1 MVFEIFKKPKK
12 ILTENEENTFEQ
24 NLVWI
29 CAMERSGTTWLG
41 RELLSHGTHYIHEPN
56 ITAHLGL
63 ATGLPDRKVVRRFD
77 LLKDVKSYF
86 FSKEFQP
93 IWTYF
98 LRKLIL
104 NRFYAQLNSLNK
116 KVIIKEAAVVD
127 ASDIISSC
135 LPNSKLIILFRDG
148 RDVVDSGTDGRE
160 QGGWMTQQLNTKPMD
175 KNHRSNFI
183 IMQSK
188 RWVILTENLLKTSKI
203 HKKDLVHVVKYED
216 LLSDT
221 LNELEKIYKFLQV
234 EITKEELENLVT
246 KFSYENIPTEKKGK
260 GKFVRFAAPGKWRQS
275 FSDEEKKIMNETMS
289 DTLKKLNYES

>member
-1 MVFEIFKKPKK
+1 MVFKIFKKPKK
-12 ILTENEENTFEQ
+12 ILTEEEENAFEQ

-56 ITAHLGL
+56 ITAHLAM
-63 ATGLPDRKVVRRFD
+63 ATTLPDGKVVRRFD
-77 LLKDVKSYF
+77 LQKDVKSYF
-86 FSKEFQP
+86 FSNEFQP

-104 NRFYAQLNSLNK
+104 NRFYTQLDDLSK

-127 ASDIISSC
+127 ASDIISRC
-135 LPNSKLIILFRDG
+135 LPNSRLIILFRDG
-148 RDVVDSGTDGRE
+148 RDVVDSGIDGRE
-160 QGGWMTQQLNTKPMD
+160 QGGWMTQQLNTKSMD
-175 KNHRSNFI
+175 KNQRNRFL

-188 RWVILTENLLKTSKI
+188 RWVILTENLLKTTKS
-203 HKKDLVHVVKYED
+203 HKKDLIHVVKYED
-216 LLSDT
+216 LRDDT
-221 LNELEKIYKFLQV
+221 LNELEKIYKFLEV

-260 GKFVRFAAPGKWRQS
+260 GKFVRFAAPGKWKQS
-275 FSDEEKKIMNETMS
+275 FSEEEKKIMIETMS
-289 DTLKKLNYES
+289 DTLKKLNYEI

>member
-1 MVFEIFKKPKK
+1 M
-12 ILTENEENTFEQ
+12 TENEETTFEQ

-56 ITAHLGL
+56 ITPHL
-63 ATGLPDRKVVRRFD
+63 AMIETFPDGKVVRRFD

-93 IWTYF
+93 VWTYF

-116 KVIIKEAAVVD
+116 KVIIKEASAVD

-148 RDVVDSGTDGRE
+148 RDIVDSGIDGRV
-160 QGGWMTQQLNTKPMD
+160 QGGWMTQQLNTKSMD
-175 KNHRSNFI
+175 KNQRKNFLI
-183 IMQSK
+183 LQSK
-188 RWVILTENLLKTSKI
+188 KWVILTENLLKTSES

-216 LLSDT
+216 LRGDT
-221 LNELEKIYKFLQV
+221 LHELEKIYKFLEV

-260 GKFVRFAAPGKWRQS
+260 GRFVRFASPGKWRQS
-275 FSDEEKKIMNETMS
+275 FSEEEKKIMNETMS